1 MATSRTKK
9 STPKQGGVRP
19 RSGRKPI
26 PEDQRRV
33 PISCLLSPEA
43 KRILN
48 DLVDREDRSQGEVL
62 DQLLLRWDK
71 ECKEPVRF
79 K

>member
-43 KRILN
+43 SRILKN
-48 DLVDREDRSQGEVL
+48 LVNREDRSQGEVM

-71 ECKEPVRF
+71 DSKEPVRF
-79 K
+79 R